1 MTAAT
6 IVPEPA
12 EDEGGPLAVFQ
23 NGGFLRLWLSQAAT
37 QIGGNMVLFGLTVIV
52 FNSTK
57 SNTAVSA
64 LILTFLV
71 PAVLFSAVAGVY
83 VDRVDRRLILIAT
96 NILRGLA
103 FVALYLAGG
112 NLAVILLL
120 NVAVSTVTVFFAPA
134 ELAMI
139 PVLVPRRQLLAANG
153 IFTLT
158 LNAAFAVGFALLGPL
173 VVKVAG
179 PEAVILVVAGLY
191 FLAAV
196 FCVTLPASP
205 PPPSTDEEHHGGLGV
220 GEAERAV
227 ETTFVQLREGFSF
240 IRANRSIGWSLIYLG
255 ITASLIGV
263 LGVLGPAFAQQTLG
277 LAAEDF
283 AVVVLPLGFGIVT
296 GILLLNSY
304 GRLFPR
310 RRVIEGGLIALGIL
324 LAALSAA
331 GPISRLLQRADQPG
345 GLDLSGGDVAAGR
358 RRGHRLLRGHRL
370 RAGRHP
376 VPDAAPGGPARGR
389 PRPGVRRARDARL
402 DRQLPAD
409 HRRRADLG
417 AGRHDRGHLRHGDR
431 GDDHRVRLGGDAR
444 QALGSGKARRGR
456 SGRDRRLRHRP
467 RIRASVRD
475 RGDQPADPGQAAARS
490 RSGSRARAR
499 RRTTPRRPRRWSRSA
514 PARPTRPTATRP
526 PPMARVA
533 VVFTGGTI
541 STAYD
546 PAAGGNVPVLD
557 GAAIL
562 ARTPGLDAIAD
573 VVPIDRGRTPA
584 SHFTFPVLL
593 DIAADLRAALADPS
607 IDGAVV
613 VQGTDTIEETSFCW
627 DLVLDGSKP
636 VVVTGAM
643 RASDEAGF
651 DGPANL
657 RDAIRVAA
665 AESMREAGVVV
676 SLGGTIEPAD
686 DVTKMHASALD
697 TFASPNGGSLGR
709 VDGSGV
715 RLVRRRAGRRHVA
728 TARAAERVHLVTATV
743 AMDGSLLDAAVGA
756 GADGS
761 SSRRPGP
768 ATRTRPC
775 WRRRSARWPPGSR
788 SLSRPAVRP
797 AGRGPATRSR
807 RRRSL
812 GGGRRDPGRPAVRGQ
827 GPRRARARPRRGA
840 GSGRA

>member
-1 MTAAT
+1 MTAAAT
-6 IVPEPA
+6 VPEPA

-112 NLAVILLL
+112 NLALILLL
-120 NVAVSTVTVFFAPA
+120 NIAVSTVTVFFAPA
-134 ELAMI
+134 E
-139 PVLVPRRQLLAANG
+139 LLAANG

-179 PEAVILVVAGLY
+179 PEAVILVVASLY

-310 RRVIEGGLIALGIL
+310 RRGIL

-345 GLDLSGGDVAAGR
+345 GLDLSGVTSLLAVVVVIAFFAGIAYGLVAIPSQTQLQEDLPEDVRGR
-358 RRGHRLLRGHRL
+358 VFGVLGMLVSIASFLPIIVVGRISELVGTTAVIFVMAIGVMITGFVSVATRGKLSEAEKHGGVDPGATDAFAIALESE
-370 RAGRHP
+370 RASETVATNPLIPAKPPLEP
-376 VPDAAPGGPARGR
+376 VGVPGPSSPAHDAQAAPPLVPERTG
-389 PRPGVRRARDARL
+389 
-402 DRQLPAD
+402 
-409 HRRRADLG
+409 
-417 AGRHDRGHLRHGDR
+417 
-431 GDDHRVRLGGDAR
+431 
-444 QALGSGKARRGR
+444 
-456 SGRDRRLRHRP
+456 
-467 RIRASVRD
+467 
-475 RGDQPADPGQAAARS
+475 PADPTD
-490 RSGSRARAR
+490 RA
-499 RRTTPRRPRRWSRSA
+499 
-514 PARPTRPTATRP
+514 
-526 PPMARVA
+526 
-533 VVFTGGTI
+533 
-541 STAYD
+541 
-546 PAAGGNVPVLD
+546 
-557 GAAIL
+557 
-562 ARTPGLDAIAD
+562 
-573 VVPIDRGRTPA
+573 
-584 SHFTFPVLL
+584 
-593 DIAADLRAALADPS
+593 
-607 IDGAVV
+607 
-613 VQGTDTIEETSFCW
+613 
-627 DLVLDGSKP
+627 
-636 VVVTGAM
+636 
-643 RASDEAGF
+643 
-651 DGPANL
+651 
-657 RDAIRVAA
+657 
-665 AESMREAGVVV
+665 
-676 SLGGTIEPAD
+676 
-686 DVTKMHASALD
+686 
-697 TFASPNGGSLGR
+697 
-709 VDGSGV
+709 
-715 RLVRRRAGRRHVA
+715 
-728 TARAAERVHLVTATV
+728 
-743 AMDGSLLDAAVGA
+743 
-756 GADGS
+756 
-761 SSRRPGP
+761 
-768 ATRTRPC
+768 
-775 WRRRSARWPPGSR
+775 
-788 SLSRPAVRP
+788 
-797 AGRGPATRSR
+797 
-807 RRRSL
+807 
-812 GGGRRDPGRPAVRGQ
+812 
-827 GPRRARARPRRGA
+827 
-840 GSGRA
+840 